1 MDSFPCST
9 EELRLLGYRP
19 SVSPAAAGA
28 AAIMAAQAGV
38 SAPLSNGAAAAAGG
52 AAGAAA
58 AGGPSSGAAAAGP
71 SAAGQTAPSASVAS
85 VPDLDSALP
94 RPDLGQMVPF
104 KPRHNWLPGEH
115 RWVRGSRTFTY
126 LFFTKFL

>member
-19 SVSPAAAGA
+19 SVSPAAAVA

-38 SAPLSNGAAAAAGG
+38 PAPLSNGAAAVAGG
-52 AAGAAA
+52 TAGAAA
-58 AGGPSSGAAAAGP
+58 AGGPSSGAAAGP
-71 SAAGQTAPSASVAS
+71 AAAGQTAPSASVAS

-94 RPDLGQMVPF
+94 RPDLSQMVPF

-115 RWVRGSRTFTY
+115 RWAGDFYIS
-126 LFFTKFL
+126 LFFLQNS